1 MNTNYEAVVSLI
13 ELLVKKAGFDLS
25 SNYSE
30 TELQKTKESIA
41 SLVKERDT
49 SKDKKELNSLIES
62 LKVRQAKW
70 ENNAEMV
77 GKSLVNAYE
86 EGKDYGTVKMRIELL
101 ANLAQKG
108 TDNISVGSVYDR
120 IKSLDNEYKT
130 LSEKIENTNYSNEAE
145 KEMDQRYKVYLENKL
160 TSIEIEVE
168 ALDKELESLRE
179 VELKDVGIVTKIK
192 EYITKLKSD
201 RDKIDKA
208 VKSSVNSDVAFEVWE
223 RLETAKNNTNDKLNH
238 ANDLLTKTEE
248 MLENVKKNRAD
259 IMERKNGLETDR
271 TRCKTKLANVT
282 KKLEESNYE
291 NTSLKMIDV
300 NSSEMM
306 KLELEALKNK
316 KDVVYVDVG
325 KVKEELIRAW
335 SKDRPPITRTRKPV
349 VEKNIEKPT
358 TIERYEKIEEKVEE
372 IPKIENEE
380 DILDKTIIMDPI
392 LEEISK
398 ELEEI
403 KTPKEEEKQIEEV
416 INSSKTK
423 KEQPEVIEI
432 VEDISDERETNKEV
446 IPKETKNEILEKVG
460 NTKIKQEELLE
471 SEKEVK
477 DALDNIDELIAKS
490 EKNMK
495 KIAEV
500 FENQLK
506 SDEKNENEIKEAKV
520 IEPKTETKIETIKP
534 KTEVKEK
541 KNKIELDW

>member
-30 TELQKTKESIA
+30 LELAKTKESIA
-41 SLVKERDT
+41 SLVKERNT

-77 GKSLVNAYE
+77 GKSLVSAYE
-86 EGKDYGTVKMRIELL
+86 EGKDYGMVKMRIELL

-120 IKSLDNEYKT
+120 IKSLDSEYKT
-130 LSEKIENTNYSNEAE
+130 LTEKIENTNYSNEAE
-145 KEMDQRYKVYLENKL
+145 KEMDQRYKTYLENKL
-160 TSIEIEVE
+160 TSIEIEIE

-192 EYITKLKSD
+192 EYITKLESD

-208 VKSSVNSDVAFEVWE
+208 VKNSVNSDVAFEVWE
-223 RLETAKNNTNDKLNH
+223 RLETAKNNTNDKITH
-238 ANDLLTKTEE
+238 ANDLLSKTEE
-248 MLENVKKNRAD
+248 MLENVKKNRSD
-259 IMERKNGLETDR
+259 ITERKQVLETDK
-271 TRCKTKLANVT
+271 TRCKTKLTNVT

-291 NTSLKMIDV
+291 NISLKLIDV
-300 NSSEMM
+300 NNSEMM
-306 KLELEALKNK
+306 KLELESLKNK

-325 KVKEELIRAW
+325 KVKEELIKAW
-335 SKDRPPITRTRKPV
+335 SKDRPPINKPRKP
-349 VEKNIEKPT
+349 EIHK
-358 TIERYEKIEEKVEE
+358 KIEEKEQIRTE
-372 IPKIENEE
+372 DKIPKIEREE
-380 DILDKTIIMDPI
+380 EILDKTIIMDPI
-392 LEEISK
+392 LEEISNEIKNIESIDEVIK
-398 ELEEI
+398 EPDKNIKQEEIPEVVEIIEDISEEI
-403 KTPKEEEKQIEEV
+403 KTSKEGNKTTESLEKIDSKKEKQ
-416 INSSKTK
+416 
-423 KEQPEVIEI
+423 EI
-432 VEDISDERETNKEV
+432 I
-446 IPKETKNEILEKVG
+446 
-460 NTKIKQEELLE
+460 LE

-495 KIAEV
+495 KIAEA

-506 SDEKNENEIKEAKV
+506 SDEPVKTTIEEKTKE
-520 IEPKTETKIETIKP
+520 ESKP
-534 KTEVKEK
+534 EVDKEKLEAKEK

>member
-30 TELQKTKESIA
+30 IELGKTKESIA
-41 SLVKERDT
+41 SLIKERD
-49 SKDKKELNSLIES
+49 SAKDKKELNSLIES

-77 GKSLVNAYE
+77 GKSLVSAYE

-145 KEMDQRYKVYLENKL
+145 KEMDQRYKTYLENKL

-192 EYITKLKSD
+192 EYITKLETD
-201 RDKIDKA
+201 RSKIDMA

-223 RLETAKNNTNDKLNH
+223 RLETAKNNTNNKINH

-259 IMERKNGLETDR
+259 ITERKNGLETDKI
-271 TRCKTKLANVT
+271 RCKTKLTNVT

-300 NSSEMM
+300 NNSEMM
-306 KLELEALKNK
+306 KLELESLKNK

-325 KVKEELIRAW
+325 KVKEELIKAW
-335 SKDRPPITRTRKPV
+335 SKDRPPITRTRRPV
-349 VEKNIEKPT
+349 VERKTLEPTIEKEEKNIEDK
-358 TIERYEKIEEKVEE
+358 
-372 IPKIENEE
+372 IPKPELDEE
-380 DILDKTIIMDPI
+380 ILDKTIIMDPI
-392 LEEISK
+392 LESISK
-398 ELEEI
+398 EIEGLE
-403 KTPKEEEKQIEEV
+403 TPKEKEQEEQIEEV
-416 INSSKTK
+416 VETTK
-423 KEQPEVIEI
+423 KEKPEVIEI
-432 VEDISDERETNKEV
+432 IENISTEEEPPKIEIPKVEPKKEVIEKVEDIKE
-446 IPKETKNEILEKVG
+446 
-460 NTKIKQEELLE
+460 KQEDILE

-495 KIAEV
+495 KIAEA
-500 FENQLK
+500 FETQLK
-506 SDEKNENEIKEAKV
+506 TEETKEEAKV
-520 IEPKTETKIETIKP
+520 VETKTEPKVETVKQKS
-534 KTEVKEK
+534 EVKEK

>member
-30 TELQKTKESIA
+30 LELQKTKESIA
-41 SLVKERDT
+41 SLIKKRDT
-49 SKDKKELNSLIES
+49 AKDKNELNSLIES

-77 GKSLVNAYE
+77 GKSLVTAYE

-130 LSEKIENTNYSNEAE
+130 LTEKIENTNYSNEAE
-145 KEMDQRYKVYLENKL
+145 KEMDVRYKTYLENKL

-201 RDKIDKA
+201 REKIDKA
-208 VKSSVNSDVAFEVWE
+208 VKSSVNSDVGFEVWE

-259 IMERKNGLETDR
+259 ITERKNGLEADK

-282 KKLEESNYE
+282 KKLEESSYE

-300 NSSEMM
+300 NNSEMM
-306 KLELEALKNK
+306 KLELESLNNK

-325 KVKEELIRAW
+325 KVKEELIKAW
-335 SKDRPPITRTRKPV
+335 SKDRPPITRTRKPIV
-349 VEKNIEKPT
+349 EKPT
-358 TIERYEKIEEKVEE
+358 LEKEIIKKEVEEKIPKPEIEEE
-372 IPKIENEE
+372 
-380 DILDKTIIMDPI
+380 ILDKTIIMDPI

-398 ELEEI
+398 EIEEVETPKEIPETSNTESIEIIEEI
-403 KTPKEEEKQIEEV
+403 KEENQIEKD
-416 INSSKTK
+416 ILPK
-423 KEQPEVIEI
+423 
-432 VEDISDERETNKEV
+432 VETTPSKEV
-446 IPKETKNEILEKVG
+446 KENHEEI
-460 NTKIKQEELLE
+460 IKQTQTPILE

-477 DALDNIDELIAKS
+477 DALDNIDELIEKS
-490 EKNMK
+490 ENNMK
-495 KIAEV
+495 KISEA

-506 SDEKNENEIKEAKV
+506 NEKPVEKK
-520 IEPKTETKIETIKP
+520 IEETKQVTKVVENKPVQKVETVKP
-534 KTEVKEK
+534 KVEVKEK